1 MEETVKQEMCI
12 KAEREMKLF
21 HSISLACG
29 LGLVAGC
36 IPDQSGDVESA
47 SYIAPVATPADCT
60 NLVTI
65 PLYPNNRGY
74 FGEFRGGK
82 YVAPGMNNA
91 NFDVTCL
98 DLRGLEGGDFAFPA
112 TLTVFAYTGKGKAS
126 ASFDIFPGYAR
137 IIQNETIPTR
147 SIKDRSLAK
156 AHDVRPDSSRRM
168 QIRVNGPGVYLLTA
182 SGNWFS
188 KKNLTNDYWY
198 DITLR

>member
-1 MEETVKQEMCI
+1 
-12 KAEREMKLF
+12 MKHF
-21 HSISLACG
+21 HRICFVCG
-29 LGLVAGC
+29 IGLVAGC
-36 IPDQSGDVESA
+36 TPDQPGDVESA

-65 PLYPNNRGY
+65 PLYPINRGY
-74 FGEFRGGK
+74 VGQFSGRQ
-82 YVAPGMNNA
+82 YVAPGMGNA

-112 TLTVFAYTGKGKAS
+112 TLTVIAYTGNREAS

-137 IIQNETIPTR
+137 IIQNATIPTQ
-147 SIKDRSLAK
+147 SIKERSLAK
-156 AHDVRPDSSRRM
+156 AHDVRPRSNRRM
-168 QIRVNGPGVYLLTA
+168 QIRVDGPGIYLLTA

-188 KKNLTNDYWY
+188 KKNTTNDYWY